1 MFTSPRFPGLRT
13 VFVTLLIAVSLVAA
27 ACSDSTSSSD
37 EVPDLADVPGAEAPS
52 GHGETAPD
60 FTVMT
65 LDGEGFTLSEHLD
78 NDGRPVFLNMWAS
91 WCPPCRSEMP
101 DINAASESHEDVTFI
116 GIAVNDVPADS
127 AEFAASIDVGYTIGF
142 DDDGS
147 VAQAYRIPGLP
158 ASYVISSDGIIL
170 ERIFGSV
177 TEAEIDA
184 LLDKWLG

>member
-1 MFTSPRFPGLRT
+1 MFTSPRFPGLRP
-13 VFVTLLIAVSLVAA
+13 VFVTLLVAVSLVAA
-27 ACSDSTSSSD
+27 ACSDSASSSD
-37 EVPDLADVPGAEAPS
+37 EVPDLADVPAAEAAS
-52 GHGETAPD
+52 GHGEMAPD

-65 LDGEGFTLSEHLD
+65 LDGEGFTLSDHLD

-101 DINAASESHEDVTFI
+101 DINAASESHDDVRFI
-116 GIAVNDVPADS
+116 GVAVNDVPADS
-127 AEFAASIDVGYTIGF
+127 AEFAASIDIGYTIGF
-142 DDDGS
+142 DEDGS
-147 VAQAYRIPGLP
+147 VSQAYRVPGLP
-158 ASYVISSDGIIL
+158 ASYVISSGGIIL